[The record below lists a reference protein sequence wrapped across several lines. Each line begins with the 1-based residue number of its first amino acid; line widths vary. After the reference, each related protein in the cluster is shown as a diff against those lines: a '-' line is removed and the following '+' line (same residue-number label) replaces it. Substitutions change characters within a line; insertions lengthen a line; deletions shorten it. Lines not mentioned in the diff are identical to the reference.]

1 MRENT
6 FKAALQRKAPQIGL
20 WVGTAQAYTTEICA
34 SAGYDWLLIDGEH
47 APTNPMLVLSQLQAM
62 AAYPEVAPVVRP
74 AWNDPV
80 LFKQLLD
87 IGAQN
92 FLVPMI
98 QSAAEARAAVQAL
111 RYPPAGTRG
120 MGAVLARAAQWGG
133 IEDYA
138 HLANDQR
145 CLLCQVKRCR
155 GCRHWMTYCR

>member
-120 MGAVLARAAQWGG
+120 KIGRAS
-133 IEDYA
+133 
-138 HLANDQR
+138 
-145 CLLCQVKRCR
+145 CR
-155 GCRHWMTYCR
+155 GRAWSD

>member
-47 APTNPMLVLSQLQAM
+47 APTNPMVVLSQLQAV

-80 LFKQLLD
+80 LVKQLWEV
-87 IGAQN
+87 GAQN
-92 FLVPMI
+92 FVVPMI
-98 QSAAEARAAVQAL
+98 QSAVENPAAVQDMA
-111 RYPPAGTRG
+111 YDAAG
-120 MGAVLARAAQWGG
+120 A
-133 IEDYA
+133 
-138 HLANDQR
+138 
-145 CLLCQVKRCR
+145 
-155 GCRHWMTYCR
+155 